1 MERKP
6 LVNERKQIRNMRD
19 KRKSIIIN
27 HMEFKIMMRLLKI
40 FNNKFDNLDEI
51 NTLLEIT

>member
-1 MERKP
+1 MS
-6 LVNERKQIRNMRD
+6 N
-19 KRKSIIIN
+19 KRESTIIN

-40 FNNKFDNLDEI
+40 YNNKFDNLDEI

>member
-1 MERKP
+1 M
-6 LVNERKQIRNMRD
+6 NN
-19 KRKSIIIN
+19 KRESTIIN

-40 FNNKFDNLDEI
+40 YNNNFDNLDEI

>member
-1 MERKP
+1 M
-6 LVNERKQIRNMRD
+6 ERKQIRNMRD
-19 KRKSIIIN
+19 KRKSTIIN
-27 HMEFKIMMRLLKI
+27 HMEFKIMMRLLKN

>member
-19 KRKSIIIN
+19 KRKSTIIN